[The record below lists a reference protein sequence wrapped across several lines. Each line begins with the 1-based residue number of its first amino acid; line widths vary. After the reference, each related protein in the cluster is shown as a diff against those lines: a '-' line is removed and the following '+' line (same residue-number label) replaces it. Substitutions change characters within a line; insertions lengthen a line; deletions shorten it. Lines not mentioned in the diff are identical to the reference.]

1 MNIKFSLSYLGK
13 FALITVSTLL
23 INLNNQV
30 KAAEW
35 SEIEKRGYLIIAVK
49 DNLPPLAFPNPEGS
63 LQGLEID
70 LAHRLAQE
78 LFGTSNAVKFV
89 PVLNQDR
96 LQVVIDDLV
105 DLTIAHVTANSSRYR
120 VVDFSPFYYLDGTGI
135 LFPKNR
141 PLSSTQA
148 DSWGRIA
155 VLEGSSAIAVLQ
167 YNLPQIQLIGVRSYQ
182 EGLDLLQ
189 QQQING
195 LAGDITTLVG
205 LSQNNSDYQ
214 LLNSIYGGYPLAI
227 VMPKGLQYQELRD
240 KVNQIMVKLR
250 QQGWLQERAKYWGL
264 PTFD

>member
-1 MNIKFSLSYLGK
+1 MKIPFILNYLWK
-13 FALITVSTLL
+13 FALITISIIL
-23 INLNNQV
+23 INTNHSQG
-30 KAAEW
+30 AEW

-49 DNLPPLAFPNPEGS
+49 DNLPPLAFQNPEGN

-70 LAHRLAQE
+70 IARRLAQE
-78 LFGTSNAVKFV
+78 LFGTRDAVKFV

-96 LQVVIDDLV
+96 LQVVIDDRV
-105 DLTIAHVTANSSRYR
+105 DLTIANVTANASRYR

-135 LFPKNR
+135 LFNNNR
-141 PLSSTQA
+141 PLRQIKA
-148 DSWGRIA
+148 DSFERIA

-167 YNLPQIQLIGVRSYQ
+167 YNLPQTQLIGVRSYQ
-182 EGLDLLQ
+182 EGLNLLKKKRV
-189 QQQING
+189 NG

-240 KVNQIMVKLR
+240 KVNQIMTDL
-250 QQGWLQERAKYWGL
+250 QQQDWLQERAKYWGL
-264 PTFD
+264 PTFN